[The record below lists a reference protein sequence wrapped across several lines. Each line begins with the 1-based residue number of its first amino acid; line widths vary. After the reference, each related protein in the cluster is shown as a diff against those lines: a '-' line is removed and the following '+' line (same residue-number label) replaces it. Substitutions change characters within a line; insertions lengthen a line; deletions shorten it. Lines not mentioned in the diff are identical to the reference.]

1 MTSTAPARRRPGPSA
16 AAATVAAVPMALLA
30 LLLVLFAVPQAH
42 AAPAPAEDRKSTF
55 GVQPAG
61 PKEPD
66 TRAHFSY
73 GVTGGAGLRDQIAVW
88 NYGDEPLTVA
98 VYASDAVNTADGG
111 FDLLPA
117 GQAPKDAGSWIKLE
131 KDTVT
136 VPPKANVIVPFTLA
150 VPRDATPGD
159 HTAGIVA
166 TLAAGGQDAQ
176 GNKVRLDQRVGTR
189 VYLRLAG
196 ELTPRLA
203 VEDVKA
209 SYAGTP
215 NPFGTGSATVT
226 YTLRNTGNVRL
237 GARQAVRINGMLG
250 GSVTEGG
257 LKDLGDLLPGSSL
270 TITAKADGVRPALRS
285 SAVVSVQAVAT
296 REGVDPKLPSLTRS
310 ASLWTVPWTLL
321 ALVLATTACGLWLW
335 RRRRLARA
343 AATASARRRT
353 TPEIVEKEPIV
364 HFTRPSRRDAAGAAV
379 LVAAVVT
386 LAAAALPGAAAEAA
400 QAGTA
405 VINPATGTD
414 TTSVDLAT
422 SAACPAPATNV
433 LVKVTGKGFPAEGK
447 NVVGNSP
454 ISTYGQAPSGGIVI
468 PLTMTMRDYANEAG
482 FTTLEGRY
490 DLTVVCRKSFGSET
504 YGDFTGSM
512 WFTSNTEYRTTDP
525 GGGQPTP
532 TPTRTATSSATPT
545 PTPTSTQTSTP
556 TPTPTTTST
565 PDPSATPTPT
575 TTATATGGT
584 GLGLSTNVTTGGAG
598 TAAGGTAGTSGSGA
612 TGGSGSGKGGG
623 LANTGTDAVTLALI
637 AAGLV
642 LTGGSAVWWARRRG
656 LLSFPGASGTP
667 GN

>member
-1 MTSTAPARRRPGPSA
+1 MTSTAPTRRRPGPSA
-16 AAATVAAVPMALLA
+16 AAATGTGTGTAAAVLLA
-30 LLLVLFAVPQAH
+30 LLLALFAAPAAH
-42 AAPAPAEDRKSTF
+42 AVPAPAEDRKSTF

-66 TRAHFSY
+66 ARAHFSY

-166 TLAAGGQDAQ
+166 TLAGGGQDAQ

-203 VEDVKA
+203 VEDVQA

-250 GSVTEGG
+250 GSVTAGG

-310 ASLWTVPWTLL
+310 VSLWTVPWTLL
-321 ALVLATTACGLWLW
+321 ALVLAITACGLWLW

-353 TPEIVEKEPIV
+353 TPEIAKKEPIV
-364 HFTRPSRRDAAGAAV
+364 HFTRPTRRDAAGAAV

-490 DLTVVCRKSFGSET
+490 DLTVVCRKAFGSET

-525 GGGQPTP
+525 GGAQPTP
-532 TPTRTATSSATPT
+532 TPTPTPT
-545 PTPTSTQTSTP
+545 PKPTPTSTQTSSPSP
-556 TPTPTTTST
+556 TTSPTPTTTST

-584 GLGLSTNVTTGGAG
+584 GLGLSTNVTTGGTG
-598 TAAGGTAGTSGSGA
+598 TTAGSTSGSGA

-623 LANTGTDAVTLALI
+623 LADTGTDAVTLALI

-642 LTGGSAVWWARRRG
+642 LTGGTAVWWARRRG

-667 GN
+667 RN

>member
-1 MTSTAPARRRPGPSA
+1 MTRPTAPARRSRPA
-16 AAATVAAVPMALLA
+16 A
-30 LLLVLFAVPQAH
+30 LLLLLLFALLPVPAAH
-42 AAPAPAEDRKSTF
+42 ATPATPRTPATPATPVEDRKATF

-66 TRAHFSY
+66 ARAHFSY

-131 KDTVT
+131 KDSVT

-150 VPRDATPGD
+150 VPKDATPGD

-166 TLAAGGQDAQ
+166 TLAGGGQDAQ

-203 VEDVKA
+203 VEDVQA
-209 SYAGTP
+209 SYAGTFS
-215 NPFGTGSATVT
+215 PFGTGSATVT

-250 GSVTEGG
+250 GSVTAGG

-270 TITAKADGVRPALRS
+270 AITAKADGVVPTLRS

-310 ASLWTVPWTLL
+310 VSLWTVPWTLL
-321 ALVLATTACGLWLW
+321 ALVLAITACGLWLW

-353 TPEIVEKEPIV
+353 TPEIAKKEPIV
-364 HFTRPSRRDAAGAAV
+364 QFTRPSRRDAAGAAV
-379 LVAAVVT
+379 LAAAVVT
-386 LAAAALPGAAAEAA
+386 LAAVALPGAAQAA
-400 QAGTA
+400 PTGTA
-405 VINPATGTD
+405 VVNPATGTD

-422 SAACPAPATNV
+422 SAACPAPATNI

-454 ISTYGQAPSGGIVI
+454 ISTYGQAPSGGIAV

-490 DLTVVCRKSFGSET
+490 DLTVVCRKAFGTET

-532 TPTRTATSSATPT
+532 TPTTTSTATQSPT
-545 PTPTSTQTSTP
+545 PTPMPTQTSTP
-556 TPTPTTTST
+556 TPTTTSTST
-565 PDPSATPTPT
+565 PDPSGSPTPT
-575 TTATATGGT
+575 ATATATGGA

-598 TAAGGTAGTSGSGA
+598 TTTGTTAGSGT
-612 TGGSGSGKGGG
+612 TGGSGSGGG
-623 LANTGTDAVTLALI
+623 LANTGTDATTLALI

-656 LLSFPGASGTP
+656 LLTFSGASGTP

>member
-1 MTSTAPARRRPGPSA
+1 M
-16 AAATVAAVPMALLA
+16 
-30 LLLVLFAVPQAH
+30 
-42 AAPAPAEDRKSTF
+42 
-55 GVQPAG
+55 
-61 PKEPD
+61 
-66 TRAHFSY
+66 
-73 GVTGGAGLRDQIAVW
+73 
-88 NYGDEPLTVA
+88 
-98 VYASDAVNTADGG
+98 
-111 FDLLPA
+111 
-117 GQAPKDAGSWIKLE
+117 
-131 KDTVT
+131 
-136 VPPKANVIVPFTLA
+136 
-150 VPRDATPGD
+150 
-159 HTAGIVA
+159 
-166 TLAAGGQDAQ
+166 
-176 GNKVRLDQRVGTR
+176 
-189 VYLRLAG
+189 
-196 ELTPRLA
+196 
-203 VEDVKA
+203 
-209 SYAGTP
+209 
-215 NPFGTGSATVT
+215 
-226 YTLRNTGNVRL
+226 
-237 GARQAVRINGMLG
+237 
-250 GSVTEGG
+250 
-257 LKDLGDLLPGSSL
+257 
-270 TITAKADGVRPALRS
+270 
-285 SAVVSVQAVAT
+285 
-296 REGVDPKLPSLTRS
+296 
-310 ASLWTVPWTLL
+310 
-321 ALVLATTACGLWLW
+321 
-335 RRRRLARA
+335 
-343 AATASARRRT
+343 
-353 TPEIVEKEPIV
+353 

-386 LAAAALPGAAAEAA
+386 LAAAALPGTAAQAA

-490 DLTVVCRKSFGSET
+490 DLTVVCRKAFGSET
-504 YGDFTGSM
+504 YGDFTGPM

-532 TPTRTATSSATPT
+532 TPTPSATPT
-545 PTPTSTQTSTP
+545 PTATPTQTSTPSP

-598 TAAGGTAGTSGSGA
+598 TTAGGTAGTAGSGA
-612 TGGSGSGKGGG
+612 TGGSGSGGG

-656 LLSFPGASGTP
+656 LLTFPRASGTTP

>member
-16 AAATVAAVPMALLA
+16 AAVVPVALPALLV
-30 LLLVLFAVPQAH
+30 LLLALFAVPAAH

-61 PKEPD
+61 PREPD
-66 TRAHFSY
+66 ARAHFSY

-111 FDLLPA
+111 FDLLPG

-166 TLAAGGQDAQ
+166 TLAGGGQDAQ

-209 SYAGTP
+209 SYAGTS

-237 GARQAVRINGMLG
+237 GARQAVRINGMFG
-250 GSVTEGG
+250 GSVTAGG

-270 TITAKADGVRPALRS
+270 TITAKADGVRPTLRS

-296 REGVDPKLPSLTRS
+296 REGVDPRLPSLTRS

-321 ALVLATTACGLWLW
+321 ALVLAITACGLWLW

-343 AATASARRRT
+343 VATASARRRT
-353 TPEIVEKEPIV
+353 TPEIAKKEPIV

-386 LAAAALPGAAAEAA
+386 LAATALPGAAAQAA
-400 QAGTA
+400 PTGTA
-405 VINPATGTD
+405 VINPATGSD

-454 ISTYGQAPSGGIVI
+454 ISTYGQAPSGGIVV

-490 DLTVVCRKSFGSET
+490 DLTVVCRKAFGSDT

-532 TPTRTATSSATPT
+532 TPTPKPTPTATQTSTPSATPT
-545 PTPTSTQTSTP
+545 PTT
-556 TPTPTTTST
+556 TTTST
-565 PDPSATPTPT
+565 PDPSATPTPTPT

-584 GLGLSTNVTTGGAG
+584 GLGLSTNVTTGGTG
-598 TAAGGTAGTSGSGA
+598 TTAGGTAGTAGSSA
-612 TGGSGSGKGGG
+612 TGGSGPRGG

-656 LLSFPGASGTP
+656 LLSFPGASRTP

>member
-1 MTSTAPARRRPGPSA
+1 MTSTALARRRPGPSA
-16 AAATVAAVPMALLA
+16 AAAVPVALLPQLALLA
-30 LLLVLFAVPQAH
+30 LLLVLFAVPAAH
-42 AAPAPAEDRKSTF
+42 AAPAPTEDRKSTF

-66 TRAHFSY
+66 ARAHFSY

-98 VYASDAVNTADGG
+98 VYASDAVNTVDGG

-166 TLAAGGQDAQ
+166 TLAGGGQDAQ

-209 SYAGTP
+209 SYAGTF

-250 GSVTEGG
+250 GSVTAGG

-270 TITAKADGVRPALRS
+270 TITAKADGVVPTLRS

-310 ASLWTVPWTLL
+310 VSLWTVPWTLL
-321 ALVLATTACGLWLW
+321 ALVLAITACGLRLW

-353 TPEIVEKEPIV
+353 TPEIAKKEPIV
-364 HFTRPSRRDAAGAAV
+364 QFTRPTRRDAAGAAV
-379 LVAAVVT
+379 LAAAVVT
-386 LAAAALPGAAAEAA
+386 LAATALPGAAAQAA
-400 QAGTA
+400 PTGTA

-490 DLTVVCRKSFGSET
+490 DLTVVCRKAFGSDT

-532 TPTRTATSSATPT
+532 TPTATPT
-545 PTPTSTQTSTP
+545 PTPTQTSTPSPTP

-575 TTATATGGT
+575 PTATATGGT
-584 GLGLSTNVTTGGAG
+584 GLGLSTNVTTGGTG
-598 TAAGGTAGTSGSGA
+598 TTAGSTAGSTA
-612 TGGSGSGKGGG
+612 TGGSGGSRAGGG
-623 LANTGTDAVTLALI
+623 LADTGTDATTLALI

-656 LLSFPGASGTP
+656 LLSFPGASRTP